1 MVVSFEEQQVSDAA
15 WLFLRSNS
23 TATIKFDEN
32 MHDVSYV
39 INHKGVVVIPVM
51 VAMLQ
56 PCDIVMF
63 IPEYCE
69 DCIEM
74 HVSLQEFKEEGE
86 HASLADRWQVY
97 HGVSPD
103 VQWAT
108 LEIDAARFHEAF
120 IDGEQLCRENPL
132 GEIEPALCKELNEH
146 HVAHVREICKSLTN
160 VVVPEPVV
168 VGVDPL
174 GIDIRASFG
183 IIRIPT
189 VTPFANS
196 EDVVTF
202 VSSA

>member
-1 MVVSFEEQQVSDAA
+1 MESFDEQQVADAA
-15 WLFLRSNS
+15 WSYLRSNS
-23 TATIKFDEN
+23 TATIKFDEHT
-32 MHDVSYV
+32 HDVSYV
-39 INHKGVVVIPVM
+39 INHEGVLVIPAM

-74 HVSLQEFKEEGE
+74 HVSLQKFKEEGE

-103 VQWAT
+103 VKWAM

-120 IDGEQLCRENPL
+120 IDGEQLKRENPL
-132 GEIEPALCKELNEH
+132 GDFEPLLCRELNER
-146 HVAHVREICKSLTN
+146 HVDHVQEICKTQSN
-160 VVVPEPVV
+160 VAVPEPVV
-168 VGVDPL
+168 VGVDQL

-183 IIRIPT
+183 IIRVPAA
-189 VTPFANS
+189 TPFATHD
-196 EDVVTF
+196 DVITF
-202 VSSA
+202 VSGG

>member
-1 MVVSFEEQQVSDAA
+1 MEPFDEQQVADAA
-15 WLFLRSNS
+15 WQYLRSNS
-23 TATIKFDEN
+23 TATITFNEHT
-32 MHDVSYV
+32 HDVAYV
-39 INHKGVVVIPVM
+39 INHEGVLVIPAM

-74 HVSLQEFKEEGE
+74 HVSLQEFEEEGK
-86 HASLADRWQVY
+86 HSSSADRWQVY

-103 VQWAT
+103 VQWAM

-120 IDGEQLCRENPL
+120 IDGELLQRENSL
-132 GEIEPALCKELNEH
+132 ADLEPALCKKLNKH
-146 HVAHVREICKSLTN
+146 HVAQVQEICKSRTN
-160 VVVPEPVV
+160 VGVPEPVV

-183 IIRIPT
+183 IIRVPAA
-189 VTPFANS
+189 TPFATHD
-196 EDVVTF
+196 DVITF
-202 VSSA
+202 VLGG

>member
-1 MVVSFEEQQVSDAA
+1 MEAFDEQQIADAA

-23 TATIKFDEN
+23 TATVKWNEH
-32 MHDVSYV
+32 MHDISYV
-39 INHKGVVVIPVM
+39 INHEGVLVIPAM

-56 PCDIVMF
+56 PSDIVMF
-63 IPEYCE
+63 VPEYCE

-120 IDGEQLCRENPL
+120 VDGEQLQRENPL
-132 GEIEPALCKELNEH
+132 FEIEPALCKVLNEN
-146 HVAHVREICKSLTN
+146 HVEHLVEICKKYTN
-160 VVVPEPVV
+160 VAVQDPVV

-174 GIDIRASFG
+174 GFDIRASFG
-183 IIRIPT
+183 IIRVPADS
-189 VTPFANS
+189 PFTTS
-196 EDVVTF
+196 DDVITF
-202 VSSA
+202 VSGG

>member
-1 MVVSFEEQQVSDAA
+1 VESFDEQQVADAA
-15 WLFLRSNS
+15 WLYLRSNS
-23 TATIKFDEN
+23 TATIKFDEHT
-32 MHDVSYV
+32 HDVSYV
-39 INHKGVVVIPVM
+39 VNHEGVLVIPAM

-103 VQWAT
+103 VQWAM

-120 IDGEQLCRENPL
+120 IDGEQLKRENPL
-132 GEIEPALCKELNEH
+132 GEYEPALCRELNEH
-146 HVAHVREICKSLTN
+146 HVDHVQEICKTQSN
-160 VVVPEPVV
+160 VAVPEPVV

-183 IIRIPT
+183 IIRVPAA
-189 VTPFANS
+189 TPFATHD
-196 EDVVTF
+196 DVITF
-202 VSSA
+202 VLGG